1 MNRNDFLRM
10 IESYGPTD
18 RQMINDVSE
27 LIRIFPYFQSAYM
40 LFLKGLH
47 NTEDVRFEN
56 QLRGLA
62 LRIADRE
69 ALYYYLRKEQY
80 LEEKSSTETFSL
92 EQQSDNRTDT
102 QQTVIDSAKSSAGL
116 ISEID
121 KISKEEGPETDS
133 GDHPVMISSVPE
145 NDDQNAT
152 IIIIDKETGEVEEK
166 IFYMDPGFYFS
177 EPRDLLELTDE
188 EITDSASLVMPEDE
202 TVKAL
207 PTKKALQSELIDKFI
222 LANPRIEPGII
233 KDTLPVEDISQ
244 PSVEENDGLLTETL
258 AKIYTKQGYYSRAID
273 IYEKL
278 SLKFPEKSGYFV
290 SQIEK
295 IKELIKK

>member
-1 MNRNDFLRM
+1 M
-10 IESYGPTD
+10 
-18 RQMINDVSE
+18 
-27 LIRIFPYFQSAYM
+27 
-40 LFLKGLH
+40 
-47 NTEDVRFEN
+47 
-56 QLRGLA
+56 
-62 LRIADRE
+62 
-69 ALYYYLRKEQY
+69 
-80 LEEKSSTETFSL
+80 EEKSGTETFSL

-116 ISEID
+116 VSESD

-188 EITDSASLVMPEDE
+188 EITDSASSVMPEDE

-207 PTKKALQSELIDKFI
+207 PTRRHYSLSIDKFI

-258 AKIYTKQGYYSRAID
+258 AKIYTNRAI
-273 IYEKL
+273 IQE
-278 SLKFPEKSGYFV
+278 P
-290 SQIEK
+290 
-295 IKELIKK
+295 

>member
-1 MNRNDFLRM
+1 MNRNDFLWM
-10 IESYGPTD
+10 IENHGPTD

-27 LIRIFPYFQSAYM
+27 LMKIFPYFQSAYM

-69 ALYYYLRKEQY
+69 ALYYYLRKEQH
-80 LEEKSSTETFSL
+80 LEDKSSSGTFLS
-92 EQQSDNRTDT
+92 EEQSDNRTDN

-116 ISEID
+116 ITEID
-121 KISKEEGPETDS
+121 KISKEERPEADS
-133 GDHPVMISSVPE
+133 GNHPVMISSIPE

-152 IIIIDKETGEVEEK
+152 IIIVDKETGEVEEK

-188 EITDSASLVMPEDE
+188 EITDSISLVMPENE
-202 TVKAL
+202 MVKTL

-222 LANPRIEPGII
+222 LANPRIEPGTISN
-233 KDTLPVEDISQ
+233 TLPAGDISQ

-295 IKELIKK
+295 VKELIKK